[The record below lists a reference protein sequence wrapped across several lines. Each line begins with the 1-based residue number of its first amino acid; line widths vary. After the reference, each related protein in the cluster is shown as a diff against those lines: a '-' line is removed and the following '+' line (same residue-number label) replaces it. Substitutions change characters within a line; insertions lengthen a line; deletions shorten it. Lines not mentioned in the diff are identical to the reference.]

1 MLPHATPRFL
11 RTARTLALGLALL
24 TSACGPEQTPDARV
38 RAVIDAGEAAAEA
51 RDLSGLMALVSPK
64 YRDERGNGPDE
75 LEQYLRGYLVMHQS
89 VHLLTRVESVE
100 FPYRDYA
107 QVRLTVGT
115 LGRETAAAT
124 VFDVAADVNEIV
136 LELALEDDEWRVVR
150 AAWQSARRG

>member
-1 MLPHATPRFL
+1 MLPYATHRFL
-11 RTARTLALGLALL
+11 RTARHLVLGLALL
-24 TSACGPEQTPDARV
+24 ASACGPQQTPQARV

-51 RDLSGLMALVSPK
+51 RDLSGLMALVSPA

-75 LEQYLRGYLVMHQS
+75 LGQYLRGYLVMHQS
-89 VHLLTRVESVE
+89 VHLLTRVESIE

-107 QVRLTVGT
+107 QVRLTVAT
-115 LGRETAAAT
+115 LGRERAAAT
-124 VFDVAADVNEIV
+124 AFETAADVNEVV